1 MLYHCDQSK
10 ATSTNRT
17 EVDTRAYAPCSMM
30 LFCKRS
36 DRMVNGVYGLV
47 SLLPDRYGLAAFKEY
62 HATNPSYL
70 YGLSESFGKPV
81 CRSEL

>member
-1 MLYHCDQSK
+1 
-10 ATSTNRT
+10 
-17 EVDTRAYAPCSMM
+17 
-30 LFCKRS
+30 
-36 DRMVNGVYGLV
+36 MVNGVYGLV